1 VSRASGKTVWNIP
14 RMCLFSEKYPFMGCM
29 WRKLPS
35 VNKHSIMLS
44 GSVISNDMVEIYDY
58 FIDRNLMELL
68 SDTGINDYTKSVR
81 LNFKIRDLWNRLVL
95 DVPENEFAKA
105 LDSLYVNH
113 VGEVILDS
121 LLSKWNR
128 RWHVSLDSAQS
139 EWLLSRH
146 NHYFRCRSFKK
157 YVSKEKGLQKV
168 EGMVYNAGREG
179 GLVGV
184 ECNSWRENTYF
195 NAFVEAGEAKRFS
208 VVRSLDGYAEGM
220 GFFMGLS
227 ANRPLVIDFEEESC
241 SEDVASHWHVGS
253 CWETITEEEF
263 MANEAANEY
272 VVDDSD
278 ADFELVDAN
287 KTMIQH
293 YFPPKHSYRTLQ
305 GGHTNC
311 WKDVLG
317 TRFQGA
323 RIISGG
329 NGKSTATWRATLPKG
344 YYDVQVFVYKSLTI
358 PGASLPSVINHY
370 TVYYGDEQ
378 EEIALSLDEALGN
391 KQQGWV
397 SLGNFDFPGGGV
409 KITLSNKENNQN
421 QDIAI
426 IADAVKFVRLE

>member
-1 VSRASGKTVWNIP
+1 
-14 RMCLFSEKYPFMGCM
+14 MG
-29 WRKLPS
+29 
-35 VNKHSIMLS
+35 
-44 GSVISNDMVEIYDY
+44 
-58 FIDRNLMELL
+58 
-68 SDTGINDYTKSVR
+68 
-81 LNFKIRDLWNRLVL
+81 
-95 DVPENEFAKA
+95 
-105 LDSLYVNH
+105 
-113 VGEVILDS
+113 
-121 LLSKWNR
+121 
-128 RWHVSLDSAQS
+128 
-139 EWLLSRH
+139 
-146 NHYFRCRSFKK
+146 
-157 YVSKEKGLQKV
+157 
-168 EGMVYNAGREG
+168 
-179 GLVGV
+179 
-184 ECNSWRENTYF
+184 
-195 NAFVEAGEAKRFS
+195 
-208 VVRSLDGYAEGM
+208 
-220 GFFMGLS
+220 
-227 ANRPLVIDFEEESC
+227 
-241 SEDVASHWHVGS
+241 
-253 CWETITEEEF
+253 
-263 MANEAANEY
+263 NEAANEY

-317 TRFQGA
+317 TRFQGDSIRGA